1 MPCLVKQRVF
11 FIRQISVMKC
21 QTWIRFSHR
30 NLYWPNKSLIG
41 PTNLDKTGFDILSR
55 KRKGVLG
62 NRYLFESLKN
72 SVFVFSSKT
81 IHCVCLTKQ
90 GLCVAK
96 QSICLHQTEPLFE
109 PNRASVYVWFY
120 YSYSLCSYV
129 STLIQHWQFNS
140 ERWALKI

>member
-1 MPCLVKQRVF
+1 
-11 FIRQISVMKC
+11 MKC

-72 SVFVFSSKT
+72 SFFVFSSKT

-90 GLCVAK
+90 GLCVAIQSLCILTEAHSCKERHMSSSNKASVWTK
-96 QSICLHQTEPLFE
+96 QGICICLILLFVFFMRLCLNPALSGPLC
-109 PNRASVYVWFY
+109 PPV
-120 YSYSLCSYV
+120 SLSLL
-129 STLIQHWQFNS
+129 S
-140 ERWALKI
+140 A